1 MAQHIYILGIENK
14 EKLWK
19 IVRDKQVTYKVKSMI
34 IAADFPIC
42 MLNAEDTEAIYSMF

>member
-1 MAQHIYILGIENK
+1 MAQHTYILGIENK

-19 IVRDKQVTYKVKSMI
+19 TVRDQQVTYKVKSMI

-42 MLNAEDTEAIYSMF
+42 MLNAEDTEAIYSVF

>member
-14 EKLWK
+14 EKLQK
-19 IVRDKQVTYKVKSMI
+19 IVRDKQVTYKGKSMI

-42 MLNAEDTEAIYSMF
+42 MLNVEDTEAIYSTF